1 MVKNKR
7 SGSERRQRNKVY
19 TVRLNK
25 REAREISRR
34 AKDEDM
40 TISAYIRHKVLNYQ
54 YKQYVP
60 EKYLTEIVE
69 LGRKQK
75 KLFDDGMRTKDE
87 EYLAVMKEIID
98 VCNKTNISIQNN
110 HYYYKQMDLINEEIR
125 AIKKAHNNKYPVSNL
140 FK

>member
-98 VCNKTNISIQNN
+98 V
-110 HYYYKQMDLINEEIR
+110 
-125 AIKKAHNNKYPVSNL
+125 
-140 FK
+140 